1 MKKFLLLSGLA
12 LLFISGCSFEFSGG
26 SSKEKGPLT
35 LQLTK
40 VDEEEGY
47 TIEDSPLYTELE
59 SFIEENPKQGAAND
73 FSMYV
78 IDVLEDA
85 GQSQLLLLGIN
96 RVDEPI
102 NESRFDVALGTSD
115 GEIAW
120 EDLSVTLGADEFGAF
135 KVDHAMPI
143 LLPIEEEQIDVINT
157 ITEDNQVF
165 EMDNFDYES
174 E

>member
-26 SSKEKGPLT
+26 SSKEKEPLT

-96 RVDEPI
+96 RLDEPI
-102 NESRFDVALGTSD
+102 KDISFDFSLGNSD
-115 GEIAW
+115 GEMAW
-120 EDLSVTLGADEFGAF
+120 EDLPVTLGADEFGAF

>member
-26 SSKEKGPLT
+26 SSKEKEPLT
-35 LQLTK
+35 VKRTK
-40 VDEEEGY
+40 VDEVEGY
-47 TIEDSPLYTELE
+47 MIEDSPLYTELE
-59 SFIEENPKQGAAND
+59 SFIEENPKKGTAND
-73 FSMYV
+73 FSMFV

-85 GQSQLLLLGIN
+85 GQSQMLLLGVN
-96 RVDEPI
+96 RLDEPI
-102 NESRFDVALGTSD
+102 KDIGFDFSLVNSD
-115 GEIAW
+115 GEVAW
-120 EDLSVTLGADEFGAF
+120 EDLPVTLGADEFGEF

-157 ITEDNQVF
+157 MTEDNQVF
-165 EMDNFDYES
+165 EMNNFDYES

>member
-1 MKKFLLLSGLA
+1 MKKFLILIVLA

-96 RVDEPI
+96 RLDEPI
-102 NESRFDVALGTSD
+102 KDISFDFSLGNSD
-115 GEIAW
+115 GEMAW
-120 EDLSVTLGADEFGAF
+120 
-135 KVDHAMPI
+135 
-143 LLPIEEEQIDVINT
+143 
-157 ITEDNQVF
+157 
-165 EMDNFDYES
+165 
-174 E
+174 